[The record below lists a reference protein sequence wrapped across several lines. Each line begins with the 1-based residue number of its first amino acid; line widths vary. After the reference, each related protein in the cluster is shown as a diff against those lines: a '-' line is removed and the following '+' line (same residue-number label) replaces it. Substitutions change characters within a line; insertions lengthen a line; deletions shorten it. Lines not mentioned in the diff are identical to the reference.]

1 MTYICSIV
9 IIMKMMFLTNK
20 LFIIMTKF
28 LKIKNAPNTGQ
39 LISINGI
46 KAVSTSGAT
55 ATTVTIDYVDGTT
68 TTVTT
73 AAQVGSDVYTIILDS
88 IESALATSWQKSY
101 YEVSLPKAVTGI
113 ANA

>member
-1 MTYICSIV
+1 
-9 IIMKMMFLTNK
+9 
-20 LFIIMTKF
+20 MTKF

-46 KAVSTSGAT
+46 KAVATASAT

-88 IESALATSWQKSY
+88 IENALATSWQKSY
-101 YEVSLPKAVTGI
+101 YEVSLPRDFTSRVT
-113 ANA
+113 A

>member
-1 MTYICSIV
+1 
-9 IIMKMMFLTNK
+9 
-20 LFIIMTKF
+20 MTKF

-46 KAVSTSGAT
+46 KAVATSGAT

-73 AAQVGSDVYTIILDS
+73 AAQVGSDVYSTILDS
-88 IESALATSWQKSY
+88 IENALATSWQKAY
-101 YEVSLPKAVTGI
+101 YEVSLPKAVTSI
-113 ANA
+113 VNA